1 MSGYERYTY
10 NGYQENNGDMPRF
23 RKNETTRLVIEDDTI
38 YEIDL
43 QCEECLKRAEFE
55 KNKGKN

>member
-10 NGYQENNGDMPRF
+10 TGFQNREGEMPLYRN
-23 RKNETTRLVIEDDTI
+23 NETTRLVIEEDTI

-43 QCEECLKRAEFE
+43 QCEECHKKVRPQD
-55 KNKGKN
+55 GKDI